1 MTVDSL
7 VFPVCWGFRNQKI
20 TSCTLIAK
28 TSSTKDFHLTN
39 ILCRWSL
46 LKCVFNRIESC
57 TKKKSNYYFLIYQ
70 WMFLPFRFD
79 GGKNRHRGQI
89 SSLQTCCVAYL
100 SYTAIQPSSKFNLW
114 ALPADVCLSTCNK
127 WDERNMTL
135 DLHNFLCLRATIMA
149 SSAGWSEPK
158 CHVQNDWVDRKTY
171 FSKSSERGRERERE
185 VARANNEPDDYVLAV
200 VVNNNQSNEM
210 LSFFSPAPWLADC
223 VAW

>member
-7 VFPVCWGFRNQKI
+7 VFPVWWGFRNQKI

-89 SSLQTCCVAYL
+89 SSLQTCCVVYL
-100 SYTAIQPSSKFNLW
+100 SYTAIQPSSKLNVW
-114 ALPADVCLSTCNK
+114 ALPADVCLSPCNK
-127 WDERNMTL
+127 WDERNDGRSPQFSMLESNNNGIFCRLKWTQVPCPKRL
-135 DLHNFLCLRATIMA
+135 SRSQDLLFQVV
-149 SSAGWSEPK
+149 W
-158 CHVQNDWVDRKTY
+158 
-171 FSKSSERGRERERE
+171 ERERL
-185 VARANNEPDDYVLAV
+185 RLTIMSLLSLWITI
-200 VVNNNQSNEM
+200 NQM
-210 LSFFSPAPWLADC
+210 KCCHSFLQPLDWLI
-223 VAW
+223 V